1 MVFAKEKKEENRQID
16 QWKRIESLEIK
27 PYNYGQLILRQEYAM
42 EKESLQQVVLGK
54 LHSQMQI
61 NEIRTYPHTTH
72 KNKLKMA

>member
-54 LHSQMQI
+54 
-61 NEIRTYPHTTH
+61 
-72 KNKLKMA
+72 